1 MEIVLLHEIGR
12 APHKT
17 DHVPRHKERENCK
30 ISRDR
35 QRKRER
41 QKLANRPEIEK
52 READPKLWFSLAH
65 CEPMASSKTIQW
77 RRGIGKCTFTLQL
90 SPPPSLHYLGDNK
103 FPALRERAA
112 EIRQLF
118 PANTYVCR
126 MCARIKAHIQ
136 LNFMIRTAV
145 HPPVCFCSLSWWT
158 HLITN
163 FCRTS
168 TKKSAATLLRMLV
181 SLHFPPLPLSLMS
194 NREHLACF
202 LLGRKQNVCSLEVY
216 WSMKACSKWKHG
228 EKPRRLDQTRSEQM
242 HVSEAE

>member
-1 MEIVLLHEIGR
+1 MEIVLLHETGR

-65 CEPMASSKTIQW
+65 CEPMASSKAIQW

-126 MCARIKAHIQ
+126 VCTRIKAHIQ

-145 HPPVCFCSLSWWT
+145 HPPCVLLLTFLMDPSNNKLLQNFDKEISRYLASYARKPSFSSSSSLS
-158 HLITN
+158 H
-163 FCRTS
+163 
-168 TKKSAATLLRMLV
+168 
-181 SLHFPPLPLSLMS
+181 
-194 NREHLACF
+194 E
-202 LLGRKQNVCSLEVY
+202 
-216 WSMKACSKWKHG
+216 
-228 EKPRRLDQTRSEQM
+228 
-242 HVSEAE
+242 